1 MKNFIYKTRS
11 YFLIFTL
18 LFLPLVTGANER
30 TGGQTPPGGSGGVT
44 PPGGSG
50 GVTPPA
56 GLTNPLKVTS
66 IEGLIAAILEIVVKI
81 GAPLIVLFII
91 YSGFLFVKAQGNEEK
106 LKEAKKA
113 LAWTV
118 VGAAILLGA
127 WLIAEVIQNTITN
140 LRG

>member
-1 MKNFIYKTRS
+1 MTFIPKLSLAQQEQVGTN
-11 YFLIFTL
+11 T
-18 LFLPLVTGANER
+18 VNK
-30 TGGQTPPGGSGGVT
+30 
-44 PPGGSG
+44 
-50 GVTPPA
+50 
-56 GLTNPLKVTS
+56 LTNPLKVTS
-66 IEGLIAAILEIVVKI
+66 IEGLIAAIIEIVVKI

-127 WLIAEVIQNTITN
+127 WLIAEVIQGTIKN
-140 LRG
+140 LGG